1 MGAANVFI
9 KERDLSVR
17 VPGFDGVYNA
27 IMIRAKKGPIN
38 YPILISDETSLLNW
52 FTPNKTVKVGYD
64 FAYYS
69 ALAVLQKT
77 NKLWVTRVAN
87 NALYGG
93 AVVNVAGSTVA
104 YSQMDE
110 ISAPLPEMTFNV
122 SGITDGSNKITVSN
136 VTGGTPNDLNGRVIN
151 LSGVGSYTV
160 TAVNASELTLS
171 TSIDNDISFVG
182 TASASV
188 SASVDFVSFD
198 VSGLSDGDATVD
210 VSNLSSGVS
219 GNLVGKDISIVV
231 DGVVVVKTVSS
242 VLGST
247 LTLDSVIPAAVADI
261 GTAFVGSPSVTF
273 DVSGVLDGV
282 ADVTYSNVLP
292 AYITASSLVGKTADL
307 LIALDNSTTQ
317 AESLVIN
324 SVLGSVITFDSIINN
339 GMLVDTTTAI
349 APFIEASADGFM
361 DPTAFIQTDNAMT
374 IFASDEGEWS
384 KDLRIEIITDPV
396 IVKEADAFIINVYF
410 KDNVVVPVE
419 TFTASRI
426 EGKKDGY
433 GRNIF
438 LDELLESSNY
448 ISGIS
453 NPLVDSSVLPAAVT
467 SKLNLIKFVGGD
479 DGAPV
484 TDTNMVFSADLM
496 ANKNSYPMTL
506 FLDGGWATVGFQKK
520 LIEICENRKDSM
532 AILSVPISAEFS
544 NNYLN
549 EIVDYRKMTLNANTS
564 HGALFSCHVEIT
576 DKFNDRT
583 IFVAPDG
590 YAAASVNYSAAN
602 YEIWYPPA
610 GFKRGNLNVNDT
622 LIRFKD
628 GDMDYLYDQ
637 GINPI
642 RFYPG
647 KGIAIWGQKTL
658 SSRPSSL
665 DRMNVRLLLMVIEP
679 AIAEFLEDYL
689 FDLNTDGIR
698 TLVRIGIENY
708 MENIKAR
715 NGVYDFYV
723 VCDDTNNTGVDI
735 DNHRMNVDVF
745 IKPVQSVEYIY
756 FTTILTP
763 TGVDFKI
770 AQAAL

>member
-1 MGAANVFI
+1 MASANVFI

-17 VPGFDGVYNA
+17 VPSFDGVYNS
-27 IMIRAKKGPIN
+27 ILIRAKKGPVN
-38 YPILISDETSLLNW
+38 KPILVSDESTLLNY
-52 FTPNKTVKVGYD
+52 FTPEKTVKVGYD

-93 AVVNVAGSTVA
+93 AEVAVAGSTVA

-110 ISAPLPEMTFNV
+110 ITAPLPEITFDV
-122 SGITDGSNKITVSN
+122 AGLVDGSTTVTVSN
-136 VTGGTPNDLNGRVIN
+136 VVGGVPADLAGRTIN
-151 LSGVGSYTV
+151 ISGLGDYTV
-160 TAVNASELTLS
+160 SSVNVSELTLGMA
-171 TSIDNDISFVG
+171 IDNAVSFSG
-182 TASASV
+182 TATGSIAASA
-188 SASVDFVSFD
+188 DYVSFD
-198 VSGLSDGDATVD
+198 VTGLSDGDALID
-210 VSNLSSGVS
+210 VSNLSVGVPDDL
-219 GNLVGKDISIVV
+219 NGKVISVVV
-231 DGVVVVKTVSS
+231 DGVAVAKTVNS
-242 VLGST
+242 VAGST
-247 LTLDSVIPAAVADI
+247 LTLDSVIPAAVSDTGI
-261 GTAFVGSPSVTF
+261 GYVGNPVITF
-273 DVSGVLDGV
+273 DATGV
-282 ADVTYSNVLP
+282 ADGSTDVTYANLSP
-292 AYITASSLVGKTADL
+292 AYITSAVLPTLTADMT
-307 LIALDNSTTQ
+307 IALDNATTQ
-317 AESLVIN
+317 AESLVID
-324 SVLGSVITFDSIINN
+324 SVLGSVITFASAINN
-339 GMLVDTTTAI
+339 AALPDTSTGIAAFTEATAT
-349 APFIEASADGFM
+349 GVV
-361 DPTAFIQTDNAMT
+361 DPTAYIQDTEAMVLY
-374 IFASDEGEWS
+374 AADQGEWS
-384 KDLRIEIITDPV
+384 KDLRVEIVTDPAV
-396 IVKEADAFIINVYF
+396 VKEADAFIINVYF

-419 TFTASRI
+419 TFTVSRI
-426 EGKKDGY
+426 DGKKDGY
-433 GRNIF
+433 GKNIF
-438 LDELLESSNY
+438 LDEALEASNY
-448 ISGIS
+448 IRGIS
-453 NPLVDSSVLPAAVT
+453 NVLVPDTTLPEASA
-467 SKLNLIKFVGGD
+467 SKTDLIKFVAGD

-484 TDTNMVFSADLM
+484 TESDMIAAADLM

-532 AILSVPISAEFS
+532 AILSVPIASEMS
-544 NNYLN
+544 NDYLN
-549 EIVDYRKMTLNANTS
+549 EIVDYRKTVLNANSS

-583 IFVAPDG
+583 IYVAPDG
-590 YAAASVNYSAAN
+590 YAAASINFSSAN

-628 GDMDYLYDQ
+628 GDMDFLYDE

-658 SSRPSSL
+658 SSRPSAL

-698 TLVRIGIENY
+698 TLVRVGIENY

-723 VCDDTNNTGVDI
+723 VCDDTNNSGVDI

-745 IKPVQSVEYIY
+745 IKPVQSIEYVY
-756 FTTILTP
+756 FTTVLTP